1 MVTRLDTRRHF
12 PMKIGLIAPPWVP
25 VPPPAYGGTEVVIDN
40 LARGLHKLGHDVR
53 LFTVGESQCSVPTEY
68 LYAHPVSPIGLTVQE
83 TAHVLAAYE
92 ALADVDLIHDHTTI
106 GPIVAGMKGMRTPPV
121 VATNHGPFSAE
132 TKPIYS
138 KIAKTASVVA
148 ISRSQAKSSAG
159 IPVAAVIH
167 HGIDLEVHRPG
178 PGDGGYLMFV
188 GRMCPDKGVHHAVR
202 VAKKAGW
209 RLVLATK
216 MREQAELDY
225 FATEVRPLLDPDD
238 ELPQEMP
245 LGQRLGLLRRAT
257 ALLNP
262 ITWPEPFGLVMA
274 EALASAT
281 PVLAFANGA
290 APEIIDPGKTGYLC
304 SDEEEMIAAV
314 DRVPEISRAD
324 CRDAAEKRFSL
335 LRMARDHERFYRRIL
350 DSEAG
355 FVRRIPETGRRLVS
369 A

>member
-1 MVTRLDTRRHF
+1 
-12 PMKIGLIAPPWVP
+12 MKIGLIAPPWVP

-53 LFTVGESQCSVPTEY
+53 LFTVGESRCPVPTEY
-68 LYAHPVSPIGLTVQE
+68 LYAETVSPIGHAVREMT
-83 TAHVLAAYE
+83 HVLAAYE
-92 ALADVDLIHDHTTI
+92 ALADVDLIHDHTNV
-106 GPIVAGMKGMRTPPV
+106 GPIVSAMRGMRTPPV
-121 VATNHGPFSAE
+121 VTTNHGPFSADN
-132 TKPIYS
+132 KRIYS
-138 KIAKTASVVA
+138 KIARNASIVG
-148 ISRSQAKSSAG
+148 ISYSQAKSSGG

-167 HGIDLEVHRPG
+167 HGIDLELYRPG
-178 PGDGGYLMFV
+178 PGDGGYLMFI

-216 MREQAELDY
+216 MREQVEVDY
-225 FATEVRPLLDPDD
+225 FTEEVKPLLDPDD
-238 ELPQEMP
+238 EPPQEMP
-245 LGQRLGLLRRAT
+245 LGQRLSLLRGAA

-281 PVLAFANGA
+281 PVLAFHNGA

-335 LRMARDHERFYRRIL
+335 LRMARDHERFYRRIVE
-350 DSEAG
+350 SGAG
-355 FVRRIPETGRRLVS
+355 NVRHIPEPGRRLVS